1 MPNTRSILLI
11 QHFNSS
17 LMDFDGVYGF
27 PNIQEQENFDYIPGD
42 YYNMDDFD
50 MNFNWTD
57 SQT

>member
-1 MPNTRSILLI
+1 
-11 QHFNSS
+11 
-17 LMDFDGVYGF
+17 MDFDGVYGF